1 MMSHSV
7 KARIKALKE
16 SSRVLGVSTN
26 EERID
31 LLGKVAAGLR
41 RDWPTIRKANEQDVA
56 EAKEQQIGAALI
68 KRLVFDEQKLNEVI
82 LGLKQV
88 AALADPVGKVLQR
101 RLLDDGLILEQISVP
116 IGVIGMIF
124 ESRPDALVQIVGLCI
139 KSGNAIILKGGSEA
153 KRTNLALV
161 ESIKQSSRGSSLG
174 DGYVTLL
181 ESHGDV
187 KEMLKMND
195 EIDLLIPRGS
205 NAFVTYVMENTSI
218 PVLGHSDGIC
228 HLYIDEQAD
237 LKKAL
242 PIVIDAKTQYPAA
255 CNAIETLLVHAS
267 LVDEFLP
274 EVGKALKEA
283 NVTIHGDERTQA
295 AIECIPLEEGDYFNE
310 YLSLELNIRVVDSLE
325 EAIEHIETY
334 GSHHTDAI
342 VSENPEAVRRFFT
355 EVDSADVFAN
365 CSTRFAD
372 GFRFGFGAEVGISTT
387 KIHAR
392 GPVGLDGLMST
403 KFLLAGSGQI
413 VAAYSGKDAKRY
425 LHKNLSVDAPSLV
438 QGGSV

>member
-1 MMSHSV
+1 MSHSV
-7 KARIKALKE
+7 KERIKALKE

-31 LLGKVAAGLR
+31 LLKRVAAGLR

-56 EAKEQQIGAALI
+56 EAKEQKIGAALI
-68 KRLVFDEQKLNEVI
+68 KRLVFDEQKLNEVV
-82 LGLKQV
+82 LGLEQV

-325 EAIEHIETY
+325 EAIGHIETY

>member
-7 KARIKALKE
+7 KERIKALKE

-31 LLGKVAAGLR
+31 LLKRVAAGLR

-56 EAKEQQIGAALI
+56 EAKEQKIGAALI
-68 KRLVFDEQKLNEVI
+68 KRLVFDEQKLNEVV
-82 LGLKQV
+82 LGLEQV

-267 LVDEFLP
+267 LVDVFLP

-325 EAIEHIETY
+325 EAIGHIETY

>member
-1 MMSHSV
+1 MSHSV
-7 KARIKALKE
+7 KERIKALKE

-68 KRLVFDEQKLNEVI
+68 KRLVFDEQKLNEVV
-82 LGLKQV
+82 LGLEQV

-242 PIVIDAKTQYPAA
+242 PVIIDAKTQYPAA

-325 EAIEHIETY
+325 EAIGHIETY

>member
-1 MMSHSV
+1 MSHSV
-7 KARIKALKE
+7 KERIKALKE

-68 KRLVFDEQKLNEVI
+68 KRLVFDEQKLNEVV
-82 LGLKQV
+82 LGLEQV

-267 LVDEFLP
+267 LVDVFLP

-325 EAIEHIETY
+325 EAIGHIETY

>member
-7 KARIKALKE
+7 KERIKALKE

-31 LLGKVAAGLR
+31 LLKRVAAGLR

-56 EAKEQQIGAALI
+56 EAKEQKIGAALI
-68 KRLVFDEQKLNEVI
+68 KRLVFDEQKLNEVV
-82 LGLKQV
+82 LGLEQV

-325 EAIEHIETY
+325 EAIGHIETY